1 MFSLPERI
9 YPIEFQYHM
18 NICEHSANCRFY
30 NNALLVM
37 PENTEALIAEYCNG
51 NSLRCARS
59 MVFDSMSIE
68 SVTDDLM
75 PGDKVTAY
83 GILAGT

>member
-1 MFSLPERI
+1 M
-9 YPIEFQYHM
+9 
-18 NICEHSANCRFY
+18 
-30 NNALLVM
+30 M

-68 SVTDDLM
+68 SDTDDLR
-75 PGDKVTAY
+75 PGDNVTAY
-83 GILAGT
+83 GILGGT

>member
-1 MFSLPERI
+1 
-9 YPIEFQYHM
+9 
-18 NICEHSANCRFY
+18 
-30 NNALLVM
+30 M
-37 PENTEALIAEYCNG
+37 PENAEALIAEYCNG

-59 MVFDSMSIE
+59 MVFDSMSVD

-75 PGDKVTAY
+75 PGDKAAAY